1 MEFKQLKYFVEI
13 VRNGGMTQASEHLF
27 VAQSTISKAVK
38 NLENEFDITLFDRS
52 QRHIKLTDTGEVFYE
67 KAVEFLTLFDK
78 LTMELNDIF
87 EIKKGHIRLGLSP
100 MIKVNLITDNLEKFH
115 KKYSDVTYEVLEGG
129 GKAVENYLSQDEIDI
144 GVTALPVDSSKF
156 NSMPLYKEELFLV
169 LNQSHKLSHKKK
181 VAIHELVD
189 EEFVLL
195 HDDYYLRDM
204 IIENCRKAGFYPK
217 TVAKISQLTFIDNM
231 IKRGL
236 GISIV
241 PKSIADQMGDE
252 VRAIELAGEKI
263 YWHLGLI
270 WKKGSY
276 MNQVT
281 EEWMAFLKQ
290 DL

>member
-1 MEFKQLKYFVEI
+1 
-13 VRNGGMTQASEHLF
+13 
-27 VAQSTISKAVK
+27 
-38 NLENEFDITLFDRS
+38 
-52 QRHIKLTDTGEVFYE
+52 
-67 KAVEFLTLFDK
+67 
-78 LTMELNDIF
+78 
-87 EIKKGHIRLGLSP
+87 
-100 MIKVNLITDNLEKFH
+100 
-115 KKYSDVTYEVLEGG
+115 
-129 GKAVENYLSQDEIDI
+129 
-144 GVTALPVDSSKF
+144 
-156 NSMPLYKEELFLV
+156 
-169 LNQSHKLSHKKK
+169 
-181 VAIHELVD
+181 
-189 EEFVLL
+189 
-195 HDDYYLRDM
+195 
-204 IIENCRKAGFYPK
+204 
-217 TVAKISQLTFIDNM
+217 M

>member
-1 MEFKQLKYFVEI
+1 
-13 VRNGGMTQASEHLF
+13 
-27 VAQSTISKAVK
+27 
-38 NLENEFDITLFDRS
+38 
-52 QRHIKLTDTGEVFYE
+52 
-67 KAVEFLTLFDK
+67 
-78 LTMELNDIF
+78 
-87 EIKKGHIRLGLSP
+87 
-100 MIKVNLITDNLEKFH
+100 
-115 KKYSDVTYEVLEGG
+115 
-129 GKAVENYLSQDEIDI
+129 
-144 GVTALPVDSSKF
+144 F
-156 NSMPLYKEELFLV
+156 NSMPFYKYDIFLV
-169 LNQSHKLSHKKK
+169 NKQTQKLSHKKK
-181 VAIHELVD
+181 VAIHELVY